1 MKYQDPKFIV
11 DTACADD
18 LDQGTLGN
26 CWLIAGM
33 AALTYMTSLFKKVVP
48 MYQLFDYN
56 YAGIFHFRFWIYGVW
71 HDVVVD
77 DYLPVNENGNLIFCQ
92 NREEPNEFWAALLEK
107 AYAKVCGCYE
117 NLEGGFTSDAL

>member
-18 LDQGTLGN
+18 LDQGILGN